1 MFDLIAIRKRA
12 NEVGALLIIDGT
24 QSVGALPF
32 DVEKVHPDALIC
44 AGYKWLLGP
53 YSIGLAYYGEYFD
66 EGKPVEENWINRK
79 NSENFTGLVNYETNY
94 QSGALRYEVGEHSNF
109 MLVPMLLKAL
119 EQLNMWKPE
128 NIQEYCRAITK
139 RTIDELV
146 EMGFWIEDEAY
157 RTSHLFGIR
166 LPLELE
172 LQKVKEHLLKEKI
185 YVSYRGDAIRIS
197 PNVYN
202 TKDDLKKLLT
212 TLIRSL

>member
-1 MFDLIAIRKRA
+1 M
-12 NEVGALLIIDGT
+12 IIDGT

-32 DVEKVHPDALIC
+32 DIQKVQPDALIC

-66 EGKPVEENWINRK
+66 GGKPVEENWINRK
-79 NSENFTGLVNYETNY
+79 NSENFAGLVNYESDY
-94 QSGALRYEVGEHSNF
+94 QPGALRYEVGEHSNF
-109 MLVPMLLKAL
+109 ILVPMLLKAL
-119 EQLNMWKPE
+119 EQLNKWKPE
-128 NIQEYCRAITK
+128 NVQLYCKSITQN
-139 RTIDELV
+139 TIDELV
-146 EMGFWIEDEAY
+146 ELGFWIEDEAY

-172 LQKVKEHLLKEKI
+172 LQKVKEDLLKKKI

-202 TKDDLKKLLT
+202 TRDDLKKLST
-212 TLIRSL
+212 TLIQSL